1 MNLAEHIRDI
11 PDFPKEGIIFKDITT
26 LVGHADAFR
35 ASLDQLQARF
45 ADTKASAVVALEAR
59 GYIFGAP
66 LADRMGLRFVPVRK
80 PGKLPADTIKQ
91 DYDLEYG
98 SNTLEIHRDALS
110 EGEKVLIIDD
120 LIATG
125 GTMMAAKKLIERL
138 GGSIVEGAAIVD
150 KGGGAVGTVTSG
162 CFSPTLERSIAM
174 AIVDVDARAPGTTLE
189 VDLDRAV
196 AAASAVP
203 LPFYKA

>member
-110 EGEKVLIIDD
+110 EGEKVLIIAD

-125 GTMMAAKKLIERL
+125 G
-138 GGSIVEGAAIVD
+138 S
-150 KGGGAVGTVTSG
+150 
-162 CFSPTLERSIAM
+162 
-174 AIVDVDARAPGTTLE
+174 
-189 VDLDRAV
+189 
-196 AAASAVP
+196 AAATVKLVEKLGAEVVGFGAIIELGFLNGRTMLGDINIES
-203 LPFYKA
+203 LLTFD

>member
-26 LVGHADAFR
+26 LVGHAEAFK
-35 ASLDQLQARF
+35 ASLDQLQERF
-45 ADTKASAVVALEAR
+45 ADTGATAVVALEAR

-80 PGKLPADTIKQ
+80 PGKLQADTIQQ

-98 SNTLEIHRDALS
+98 SNTLEIHKDALKP
-110 EGEKVLIIDD
+110 GEKVLIVDD

-125 GTMMAAKKLIERL
+125 GSAGATVALVEKLGAEVVGFGAIIELSFLDGRSKL
-138 GGSIVEGAAIVD
+138 GDIPVESLLTFD
-150 KGGGAVGTVTSG
+150 
-162 CFSPTLERSIAM
+162 
-174 AIVDVDARAPGTTLE
+174 
-189 VDLDRAV
+189 
-196 AAASAVP
+196 
-203 LPFYKA
+203 

>member
-1 MNLAEHIRDI
+1 MNLQEHIRDI

-26 LVGHADAFR
+26 LVGHAGAFK

-45 ADTKASAVVALEAR
+45 DGTNASAVVALEAR

-80 PGKLPADTIKQ
+80 PGKLPADTIQQ

-98 SNTLEIHRDALS
+98 SNTLEIHKDALS
-110 EGEKVLIIDD
+110 PGEKVLIIDD

-125 GTMMAAKKLIERL
+125 GSAGATVALVRKLGAEVVGFGAIIELSFLDGRSQL
-138 GGSIVEGAAIVD
+138 EGISVESLLTFD
-150 KGGGAVGTVTSG
+150 
-162 CFSPTLERSIAM
+162 
-174 AIVDVDARAPGTTLE
+174 
-189 VDLDRAV
+189 
-196 AAASAVP
+196 
-203 LPFYKA
+203 